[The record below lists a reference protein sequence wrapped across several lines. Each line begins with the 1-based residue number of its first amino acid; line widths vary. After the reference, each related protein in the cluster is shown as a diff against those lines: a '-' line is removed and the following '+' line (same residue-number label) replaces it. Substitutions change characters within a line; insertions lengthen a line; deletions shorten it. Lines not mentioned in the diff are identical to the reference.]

1 MRLQKTE
8 GKFRLCIV
16 LLVLNLVF
24 IWGNSALPAS
34 ASRAFSQWVQELI
47 SGIAGTDDPSQT
59 IGHGLLRKLA
69 HFTEFCSLGLLLG
82 WLFLMQQKILLLP
95 LLYGFLTACIDE
107 LIQCMVPDRGPGIRD
122 VLIDTAG
129 VAVGIGLLC
138 LVCYIKEKQ
147 KNQSYLEEKTQ

>member
-1 MRLQKTE
+1 MKLQRTD
-8 GKFRLCIV
+8 GKLRLCMI
-16 LLVLNLVF
+16 LLVLNLMF
-24 IWGNSALPAS
+24 IWGNSLLPAS
-34 ASRAFSQWVQELI
+34 ASRTFSKWVQELI
-47 SGIAGTDDPSQT
+47 SGVAGTEDPSQV

-69 HFTEFCSLGLLLG
+69 HFTEFCSLGILLS
-82 WLFLMQQKILLLP
+82 WLFFMQQKNWLLP
-95 LLYGFLTACIDE
+95 LTYGFLAACVDE

-147 KNQSYLEEKTQ
+147 NNQTYLEEKTQ